1 MDAPLRPS
9 TERCLRGLK
18 GGEGSSHVGDVTSR
32 SDPVSAATGATA
44 PAVALGIVDAFGGV
58 PPRVATKTPMDFIE
72 LYVKSLKSSSLA
84 GGLRGSPSE
93 NGKWRFR
100 TIKVG
105 RFSLLG
111 VKEELEDLGNR
122 GGRYN
127 ELVRSLMPFP
137 RRDLHSHF

>member
-18 GGEGSSHVGDVTSR
+18 GGDGSSHVGDVTSR

-84 GGLRGSPSE
+84 GGLRGSPFREWQVVVSE
-93 NGKWRFR
+93 QSR
-100 TIKVG
+100 
-105 RFSLLG
+105 
-111 VKEELEDLGNR
+111 
-122 GGRYN
+122 
-127 ELVRSLMPFP
+127 
-137 RRDLHSHF
+137 